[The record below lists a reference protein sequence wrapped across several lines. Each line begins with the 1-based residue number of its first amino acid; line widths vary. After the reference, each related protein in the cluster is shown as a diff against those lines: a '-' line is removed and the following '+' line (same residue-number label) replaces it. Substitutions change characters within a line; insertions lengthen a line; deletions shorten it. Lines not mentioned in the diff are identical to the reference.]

1 MLAETDDF
9 AWLTVGCK
17 VAVDFTEASLMTE
30 VFAEIGIFAV
40 KRTVAVGSTLKK
52 AGKGS
57 ANRASVGIGEEKLG
71 EDEREGGHKLWI

>member
-1 MLAETDDF
+1 M
-9 AWLTVGCK
+9 GCK
-17 VAVDFTEASLMTE
+17 VTVDFAEASLMTE

-40 KRTVAVGSTLKK
+40 KRTATIGSTLKK

-71 EDEREGGHKLWI
+71 EDEGEGRKKLGI